1 VEQVTASK
9 LRRAVQSGRKTFLV
23 VNGTSLLSDDDLT
36 KSNFKFNA
44 TPPKKNFDLHFLL
57 LLPIEEC

>member
-44 TPPKKNFDLHFLL
+44 TPPKKNFGLHFLL